1 MGPSIIIDKNGTIL
15 IEPNCRA
22 IITNE
27 GDILIDLLSEVCMP
41 SYDKSA
47 FVGIINSRLNP
58 FFVHRI

>member
-27 GDILIDLLSEVCMP
+27 GDILIDLLSEV
-41 SYDKSA
+41 
-47 FVGIINSRLNP
+47 
-58 FFVHRI
+58 